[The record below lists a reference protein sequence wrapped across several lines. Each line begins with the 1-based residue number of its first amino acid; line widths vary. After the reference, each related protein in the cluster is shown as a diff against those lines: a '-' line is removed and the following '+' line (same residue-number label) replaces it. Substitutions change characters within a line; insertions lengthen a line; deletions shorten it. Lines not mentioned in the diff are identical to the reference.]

1 MRIDFFI
8 LSLRENGGGSQQNA
22 IAFIRAL
29 RANGHEVVVH
39 TMLGE
44 KSDNPPSDI
53 APISVSGGGRSFLG
67 MQRMV
72 AAEFARYASKADVFF
87 VSGQSLLWGAAM
99 YRKSGKTPVAVY
111 LDSHLD
117 SMKEAYRSFGMLH
130 RWKHF
135 LWQRAYG
142 LRLAGYVDR
151 YIAISPYLAEKYVQ
165 YGFPKEAMAVVPI
178 VFTFEAAA
186 RRAPSGEVGILYVG
200 RFSYEKGGDTL
211 IEALSLLKDEKWHA
225 RIVGD
230 GPLRHDFEKFIKG
243 ESLGN
248 RVELVPWLSRQDL
261 AHEYA
266 SADILAVPSR
276 VPEPFGI
283 TIVEAM
289 AHGVPVVVP
298 RYGGAAWVAGGA
310 GIEFKNGDAI
320 SLSEALRKLITDPL
334 LCAELG
340 KRGKTEVARFDARRV
355 GEQLSR
361 ALEGLRAA

>member
-8 LSLRENGGGSQQNA
+8 LSLRENGGGAQQNA

-44 KSDNPPSDI
+44 KGDNPPPDI
-53 APISVSGGGRSFLG
+53 LPISVSVENRSFLD

-72 AAEFARYASKADVFF
+72 AAELARYASKADVFF
-87 VSGQSLLWGAAM
+87 ISGQSLLWGAAM
-99 YRKSGKTPVAVY
+99 YRKKGKVPVAVY

-117 SMKEAYRSFGMLH
+117 SMKEAYRSFGTFH
-130 RWKHF
+130 RWKHR
-135 LWQRAYG
+135 LWQRVYG
-142 LRLAGYVDR
+142 LRLARHVDR

-165 YGFPKEAMAVVPI
+165 YGFPKEAMTVVPI
-178 VFTFEAAA
+178 AFTFETAVPTASS
-186 RRAPSGEVGILYVG
+186 REVGILYVG
-200 RFSYEKGGDTL
+200 RFSYEKGVDTL
-211 IEALSLLKDEKWHA
+211 LEALALLKDEKWHA

-230 GPLRHDFEKFIKG
+230 GPLRRDFERFIK
-243 ESLGN
+243 EKSLDR
-248 RVELVPWLSRQDL
+248 RVELVLWLSRPEL
-261 AHEYA
+261 AREYA

-276 VPEPFGI
+276 IPEPFGV

-289 AHGVPVVVP
+289 AHGVSVVVP

-310 GIEFKNGDAI
+310 GIEFKNGDAK
-320 SLSEALRKLITDPL
+320 SLSETLRTLLSDPH
-334 LCAELG
+334 ARTELG
-340 KRGKTEVARFDARRV
+340 ERGKTEAARFDARRV

-361 ALEGLRAA
+361 VLEDLRTK